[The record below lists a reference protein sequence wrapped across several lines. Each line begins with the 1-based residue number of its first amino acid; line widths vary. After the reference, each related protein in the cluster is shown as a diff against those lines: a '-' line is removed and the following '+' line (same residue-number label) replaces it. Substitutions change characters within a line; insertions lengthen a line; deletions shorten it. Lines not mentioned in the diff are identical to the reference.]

1 MSSQQNSTSK
11 FKTSALKALTS
22 KTGSLEWTEIILPRL
37 QPDDALMLLVH
48 MASID
53 RRGPLVWEVRA
64 RAGRIH
70 YLLGAEPSTKR
81 RLLALISTEL
91 PGTRFKACRPRTPI
105 PLVRRVK
112 LSHPTLALNTKATLA
127 IVRATLASLAITKQH
142 GDETCLQ
149 IIMNRSFTP
158 SLLPKQ
164 LNDPSASWLDNIL
177 GSVGP
182 VSSESRISIA
192 ERASHHGFEV
202 AIHIGARSNSE
213 GRAVENARAV
223 FSGLKVAEAIG
234 VRMNAVS
241 APTTAIDEVKIPWRF
256 TPMRLSVKELA
267 GIMCLPLSDMDLPGV
282 AGIHPRVIIPP
293 DWYKAVSKGMNPSQS
308 RIFGTCVD
316 GEVKLGIPPRDA
328 LFHTLLI
335 GPTGSGKSVCMLNMI
350 MVDIE
355 VGRSVLVID
364 PKSDLINDILARI
377 PESRE
382 KDVVVLDPTSPSPVG
397 WNPLSGSGKNPTL
410 TADAILSIFEQVFS
424 DSFGTYSMEILS
436 GALLTLASVKGASLA
451 WLPALLTNDNF
462 RHKVLQSMTSYDQ
475 GIASFWEG
483 YEALTPSARA
493 HKIASVMNKLQRFLL
508 RPELR
513 NMLSQSNPKFDL
525 QDMFY
530 GRRIVLV
537 PLNKSLT
544 GHETARLLGSLVVA
558 KLWELALSRTEIEP
572 HKRHIVSVYLDEA
585 QNFISSISS
594 DLSDALA
601 QARGLG
607 VSICAAHQHR
617 DQIPPDVR
625 SAFDS
630 NILNKIAFGMSA
642 SDASDFAKMA
652 PELSAEDFMLLPRFG
667 IYTNLLHNGKSTGW
681 MSGKTLPA
689 KPAIRSAHEV
699 KAISAATYGRDAK
712 EVEAE
717 YLAALGY
724 TNTNAFNEVP
734 NISGEILQEEQVG
747 RKKRSS
753 NSDKEESKD
762 SSEQEKGSGDV

>member
-1 MSSQQNSTSK
+1 
-11 FKTSALKALTS
+11 
-22 KTGSLEWTEIILPRL
+22 
-37 QPDDALMLLVH
+37 
-48 MASID
+48 
-53 RRGPLVWEVRA
+53 
-64 RAGRIH
+64 
-70 YLLGAEPSTKR
+70 
-81 RLLALISTEL
+81 
-91 PGTRFKACRPRTPI
+91 
-105 PLVRRVK
+105 
-112 LSHPTLALNTKATLA
+112 
-127 IVRATLASLAITKQH
+127 
-142 GDETCLQ
+142 
-149 IIMNRSFTP
+149 
-158 SLLPKQ
+158 
-164 LNDPSASWLDNIL
+164 
-177 GSVGP
+177 
-182 VSSESRISIA
+182 
-192 ERASHHGFEV
+192 
-202 AIHIGARSNSE
+202 
-213 GRAVENARAV
+213 
-223 FSGLKVAEAIG
+223 
-234 VRMNAVS
+234 
-241 APTTAIDEVKIPWRF
+241 
-256 TPMRLSVKELA
+256 MRLSVKELA

-282 AGIHPRVIIPP
+282 AGIHPRVITPP
-293 DWYKAVSKGMNPSQS
+293 DWYKTASKGMNPSQS

-316 GEVKLGIPPRDA
+316 GETRLGIPPRDA

-335 GPTGSGKSVCMLNMI
+335 GPTGSGKSVSMLNMI
-350 MVDIE
+350 MADIE
-355 VGRSVLVID
+355 AGRSVLVID

-377 PESRE
+377 PANRE
-382 KDVVVLDPTSPSPVG
+382 HECVVLDPTSPSPVG
-397 WNPLSGSGKNPTL
+397 WNPFSGSGKNPTI

-436 GALLTLASVKGASLA
+436 GALLTLASVKGASLV
-451 WLPALLTNDNF
+451 WLPALLTNDKF
-462 RHKVLQSMTSYDQ
+462 RHSVLKRMTNYDQ
-475 GIASFWEG
+475 VGVMDFWAR

-537 PLNKSLT
+537 PLNKSLI
-544 GHETARLLGSLVVA
+544 GHESARILGSLVVA

-594 DLSDALA
+594 DLADALA

-617 DQIPPDVR
+617 GQIPPDVR

-642 SDASDFAKMA
+642 SDAVDFAKMA

-724 TNTNAFNEVP
+724 TNTNAFGEVS

-753 NSDKEESKD
+753 SVAEESKD